1 LPRPRV
7 RTTFLRP
14 ETGGTVTR
22 RAGVRCPAAG
32 LCPHDQT
39 RSKTWTHV
47 DDRRGRALLA
57 GALSA
62 ACLTA
67 LFGVVAAPADA
78 AYKTQVQS
86 GTLQITGDAA
96 SDKLSLNLSPT
107 DANTL
112 VVDVGE
118 DGTTDFAF
126 DRSTFSAIDVEAGGG
141 NDEVR
146 IATQADLGNVTI
158 NGGAGDDTI
167 IGGGEADVINGGPGD
182 DTIDGGRGNDI
193 VDMGAGKDRF
203 LWDPGEG
210 SDTVEGGGGNDV
222 LEFHGSNAAEKID
235 VSANGSRVR
244 LFRDVGAITMDLN
257 GIEGLDL
264 STADSPDTVTIGDL
278 TGTDLQKANID
289 LSSVRGTGEGD
300 GAADTVIVDGTDGP
314 DNVDAS
320 SSAGNVVVSGLS
332 PVVSVS
338 GTEPGLD
345 NVDVNTLGGDDTITS
360 GVGLSGPLAVNVD
373 GGTGTDSATYSGTP
387 GADTIG
393 IARFSAAGGV
403 ATFAPGGTPLVTTG
417 VESLDVRGLGGDDTI
432 TGQNGIA
439 GLTALTIDGGAG
451 DDNLTGGDGDDTLIG
466 GGGNDVV
473 SGARGADVALLGA
486 GKDTFTWN
494 PGDGSDTV
502 EGQGGGDVVDFNGSN
517 AAEKMDISANGS
529 RVRLFR
535 DVGAVTMDLN
545 DVEALNVNTLDSP
558 DAVTVGDLTGT
569 GLKTM
574 SVDLS
579 ANPGTGVGDGSADTV
594 IENGTAGADRVQV
607 VRAGQQ
613 VQTSGLAPR
622 LTVAGS
628 EPGLD
633 TLEVNTLAGKDTVTV
648 APDVSTVINPVVD
661 LGADQ

>member
-1 LPRPRV
+1 M
-7 RTTFLRP
+7 
-14 ETGGTVTR
+14 
-22 RAGVRCPAAG
+22 
-32 LCPHDQT
+32 
-39 RSKTWTHV
+39 WTHV
-47 DDRRGRALLA
+47 DNRRGRALLA

-78 AYKTQVQS
+78 AYKAQVQS
-86 GTLQITGDAA
+86 GTLVITGDAA
-96 SDKLSLNLSPT
+96 SDKLSLDLGP
-107 DANTL
+107 DLNTL
-112 VVDVGE
+112 AVDVGE
-118 DGTTDFAF
+118 DGTTDFSF
-126 DRSTFSAIDVEAGGG
+126 NRSTFSAIDIEAGGG
-141 NDEVR
+141 NDDVR
-146 IATQADLGNVTI
+146 ILTQVDLGNVTI

-167 IGGGEADVINGGPGD
+167 VGGGEADVIYGGPGSD
-182 DTIDGGRGNDI
+182 IVDGGRGNDT
-193 VDMGAGKDRF
+193 VDLGGGADRF

-210 SDTVEGGGGNDV
+210 SDAVEGGAGNDV

-244 LFRDVGAITMDLN
+244 LFRDVGQITMDLD

-289 LSSVRGTGEGD
+289 LSDVRGSGVGD
-300 GAADTVIVDGTDGP
+300 GSADTVVVNGTDGP

-320 SSAGNVVVSGLS
+320 SSAGSAVVSGLR

-338 GTEPGLD
+338 GSDPTLD
-345 NVDVNTLGGDDTITS
+345 NVDVQTLGGDDTITS

-373 GGTGTDSATYSGTP
+373 GGAGTDSATYSGTP
-387 GADTIG
+387 GADSIG
-393 IARFSAAGGV
+393 IARGSATGV
-403 ATFAPGGTPLVTTG
+403 ATFATGGTPLITTA
-417 VESLDVRGLGGDDTI
+417 VENLDVRGLGGDDTI

-439 GLTALTIDGGAG
+439 GLTNLTIEGGAG
-451 DDNLTGGDGDDTLIG
+451 DDALTGGDGDDTLLG
-466 GGGNDVV
+466 GGGNDAVD
-473 SGARGADVALLGA
+473 GGRGADTALLGA
-486 GKDTFTWN
+486 GKDTFSWG

-502 EGQGGGDVVDFNGSN
+502 EGQGGGDVVDFDGSN
-517 AAEKMDISANGS
+517 AAEKIDISANGP

-535 DVGAVTMDLN
+535 DVGSVTMDLN
-545 DVEALNVNTLDSP
+545 DIETLNVDAHDSP
-558 DAVTVGDLTGT
+558 DTITVGDLTGT
-569 GLKTM
+569 GLKAAN
-574 SVDLS
+574 VDLS
-579 ANPGTGVGDGSADTV
+579 SGADTGEGDGSADTV

-613 VQTSGLAPR
+613 VQTSGLVPR

-633 TLEVNTLAGKDTVTV
+633 TLDLNTLGGKDTVTV
-648 APDVSTVINPVVD
+648 APDVSTIMNPVVD

>member
-1 LPRPRV
+1 M
-7 RTTFLRP
+7 
-14 ETGGTVTR
+14 
-22 RAGVRCPAAG
+22 
-32 LCPHDQT
+32 
-39 RSKTWTHV
+39 WTHV
-47 DDRRGRALLA
+47 DNRRGRALLA

-67 LFGVVAAPADA
+67 LFGFVAAPADA
-78 AYKTQVQS
+78 AYKAQVQS

-126 DRSTFSAIDVEAGGG
+126 DRSTFNAIDVEAGGG

-146 IATQADLGNVTI
+146 IATQADLGPVTI

-182 DTIDGGRGNDI
+182 DTIDGGRGNDT

-203 LWDPGEG
+203 LWDPGDG
-210 SDTVEGGGGNDV
+210 SDTVEGGAGNDV

-244 LFRDVGAITMDLN
+244 LFRDVAAITMDMN

-264 STADSPDTVTIGDL
+264 STAGSADTVTIGDL

-289 LSSVRGTGEGD
+289 LSSVRGTGVGD
-300 GAADTVIVDGTDGP
+300 GAADTVVVNGTDGP

-338 GTEPGLD
+338 GSEPGLD

-373 GGTGTDSATYSGTP
+373 GGAGTDSATYSGTP

-403 ATFAPGGTPLVTTG
+403 ATFAAGGTPLVTTG
-417 VESLDVRGLGGDDTI
+417 VENLDVRGLGGDDTI

-439 GLTALTIDGGAG
+439 GLTNLTIEGGAG
-451 DDNLTGGDGDDTLIG
+451 DDTLQGGDGDDTLIG

-473 SGARGADVALLGA
+473 AGGRGADVALLGA
-486 GKDTFTWN
+486 GKDTFTWD

-545 DVEALNVNTLDSP
+545 DVETLNVAARGSADTI
-558 DAVTVGDLTGT
+558 TVGDLTGT
-569 GLKTM
+569 GLKAANI
-574 SVDLS
+574 DLS
-579 ANPGTGVGDGSADTV
+579 SDLGSGVGDGAADTV

-607 VRAGQQ
+607 LRAGQQ
-613 VQTSGLAPR
+613 VQTSGLVPR
-622 LTVAGS
+622 LSIAGS

-633 TLEVNTLAGKDTVTV
+633 TLDVNTLAGKDTVTV
-648 APDVSTVINPVVD
+648 APDVSTIINPVVD